1 MNGFMFCGEVTGPSD
16 LSHID
21 TPHRPRHETL
31 LQTIHR
37 FTIGF
42 HNHGEGP
49 WLKATSFLNM
59 VLRDQNVTQLLYIS
73 GAFNQEKAQVGA
85 FPVIVQLCRLIVCST
100 TRDADKF

>member
-1 MNGFMFCGEVTGPSD
+1 MTYHTSILHTGP
-16 LSHID
+16 D
-21 TPHRPRHETL
+21 TIVYETV

-73 GAFNQEKAQVGA
+73 GAFNQEKTRVGA
-85 FPVIVQLCRLIVCST
+85 SP
-100 TRDADKF
+100 